1 MAMHELD
8 WQGVHA
14 ILAVLLMVLVNSGKQ
29 ATVTGDF
36 VAYLVIFSVDV
47 TVQQQL
53 YDGQWFG
60 PPLKGQVQW
69 KAALKPHT
77 HIHTHQMP

>member
-1 MAMHELD
+1 MAMRELD

-14 ILAVLLMVLVNSGKQ
+14 ILLMVPVHSKTQ

-36 VAYLVIFSVDV
+36 VACLVVFSVDV
-47 TVQQQL
+47 TVQQEL
-53 YDGQWFG
+53 DDGQWFG

-77 HIHTHQMP
+77 HVHTH